1 MFTLHKCVR
10 KQVLLKTRTIAR
22 KFSTPAM
29 QAHKQTNTDDLMD
42 PLASEQQTQ
51 ELLERIEQ

>member
-1 MFTLHKCVR
+1 
-10 KQVLLKTRTIAR
+10 VLLKTRTIAR
-22 KFSTPAM
+22 KFATPAM